1 MINERRMVKLALLRK
16 AKLIAKKILKQVQ
29 QDNKKKKGGGFY
41 NTL

>member
-1 MINERRMVKLALLRK
+1 MLILRK
-16 AKLIAKKILKQVQ
+16 AKPIAKKILKQVQ